1 VRCALEKPM
10 SMKVAIA
17 GIAGRMGR
25 TLAEMVH
32 AAGDLELVG
41 GLERTGSPWLGQ
53 SIEAGLSLPSATG
66 AIIDDIAALP
76 EFDVL
81 LDFTTTQSTLAHL
94 ATCLTRGTAMVIGT
108 TGFTADE
115 MMKIEQASTHITI
128 VHAQNYSVGLTLLL
142 DLVQQTSSKVGA
154 EADVEILE
162 WHHNQKVDAPS
173 GTAYALL
180 QAVKAGRQNA
190 RGSIVHG
197 REGLVGARPSGEIGL
212 HAIRGGDIIGEHQVL
227 FAMNGERIELTHRAA
242 SRSNFAEG
250 ALRAAR
256 WGIAGGAA
264 GLFDMRDVLGLDP
277 APSD

>member
-1 VRCALEKPM
+1 M
-10 SMKVAIA
+10 SIKVAIA

-25 TLAEMVH
+25 ALAEMVH
-32 AAGDLELVG
+32 AAQDLELVG
-41 GLERTGSPWLGQ
+41 GLERVGSPWLGQ
-53 SIEAGLSLPSATG
+53 SIEAGLSLPTAPG
-66 AIIDDIAALP
+66 AIIADLTALP
-76 EFDVL
+76 AFDVL

-94 ATCLTRGTAMVIGT
+94 PICLERRAAMVIGT

-115 MMKIEQASTHITI
+115 TMKIKQASEQITI

-142 DLVQQTSSKVGA
+142 DLVQQASSKVGV

-180 QAVKAGRQNA
+180 EAVKAGRQNND
-190 RGSIVHG
+190 GSSVHG
-197 REGLVGARPSGEIGL
+197 REGLVGARPAGEIGL
-212 HAIRGGDIIGEHQVL
+212 HAVRGGDIIGEHQVL

-242 SRSNFAEG
+242 SRANFAEG

-256 WGIAGGAA
+256 WGVAGAAA
-264 GLFDMRDVLGLDP
+264 GLFDMRDVLGLD
-277 APSD
+277 SELSG

>member
-1 VRCALEKPM
+1 MLI
-10 SMKVAIA
+10 KVAIA

-32 AAGDLELVG
+32 AADDLELVG
-41 GLERTGSPWLGQ
+41 GLERAGSPFLGQ
-53 SIEAGLSLPSATG
+53 SIEAGLSLPSAKSK
-66 AIIDDIAALP
+66 IVDDIADLP
-76 EFDVL
+76 AFEVL

-94 ATCLTRGTAMVIGT
+94 ATCLTRGAAMVIGT

-115 MMKIEQASTHITI
+115 AVKIQQASTQITI

-154 EADVEILE
+154 ETDVEILE

-173 GTAYALL
+173 GTAFALL
-180 QAVKAGRQNA
+180 EAVKAGRQNA
-190 RGSIVHG
+190 HGSSVHG
-197 REGLVGARPSGEIGL
+197 REGLVGARPAGEIGL
-212 HAIRGGDIIGEHQVL
+212 HAVRGGDIIGEHQVL

-242 SRSNFAEG
+242 SRSNFAEC

-256 WGIAGGAA
+256 WGIASGLT
-264 GLFDMRDVLGLDP
+264 GLFDMRDVLGLDRDL
-277 APSD
+277 SD